1 MKQNEKGQSVFAR
14 EIIETGEIICTY
26 NGELCSHSELQK
38 RQTKYN
44 LCWEGSYILEFKFK
58 ERWSH
63 TDATKDDY
71 TFGHLIN
78 HSKTLQNIKPVS
90 NVKQDKSLIN
100 FVALIEKDEEP
111 LYDYSDNSK
120 KMPRYVSMV
129 KKLIL
134 LLLHVNF

>member
-26 NGELCSHSELQK
+26 NVELCSYSELQK

-58 ERWSH
+58 ERWWDI
-63 TDATKDDY
+63 DATLNDY
-71 TFGHLIN
+71 TFGYLIN
-78 HSKTLQNIKPVS
+78 HSKKLQNIKPVL

-100 FVALIEKDEEP
+100 FVALKKIEKDEEP

-120 KMPRYVSMV
+120 KSQDMFPWLR
-129 KKLIL
+129 
-134 LLLHVNF
+134 N